1 MEIWDCLR
9 SPAADAATNMAVDHA
24 LLRFATTR
32 GRPLLRLYAWRQPA
46 VSYGYFQK
54 FPAHLVGQY
63 EIVRRPT
70 GGGLVYHGDDT
81 TYTVVIP
88 PDHVLYRLSTN
99 DAYQAI
105 HRAVAAALTDK
116 TELLRQAKAPRG
128 QYECFQNPVAGDV
141 VVGYQ
146 KLAGGA
152 QRRGRAGVLHQGSI
166 AGHVDADRLL
176 AGFRSEFGIEFA
188 PYTLTA
194 AEHAET
200 DKLCREKYAPVT
212 GPICRKTG
220 VSNPDTGTG
229 VISRGSEYRPSSLR
243 GRN

>member
-24 LLRFATTR
+24 LLRFAATR

-54 FPAHLVGQY
+54 FPAQLASQY

-70 GGGLVYHGDDT
+70 GGGLVYHGNDT

-88 PDHVLYRLSTN
+88 PGHALYRLSTAG
-99 DAYQAI
+99 AYQAI
-105 HRAVAAALTDK
+105 HRAVAVALIDK
-116 TELLRQAKAPRG
+116 TELLRHAQAPRG
-128 QYECFQNPVAGDV
+128 QYECFKNPVAGDV
-141 VVGYQ
+141 VAGNQ

-152 QRRGRAGVLHQGSI
+152 QRRGRTGVLHQGSI

-176 AGFRSEFGIEFA
+176 AGFRSEFGVEFA
-188 PYTLTA
+188 PYTLTVTEC
-194 AEHAET
+194 AEAE
-200 DKLCREKYAPVT
+200 KLCREKYAPA
-212 GPICRKTG
+212 
-220 VSNPDTGTG
+220 S
-229 VISRGSEYRPSSLR
+229 VIRIPALE
-243 GRN
+243 

>member
-1 MEIWDCLR
+1 MEVWDYLH

-24 LLRFATTR
+24 LLRFAATR
-32 GRPLLRLYAWRQPA
+32 GRPLLRLYSWQQPA

-54 FPAHLVGQY
+54 FPAQFSGHY

-70 GGGLVYHGDDT
+70 GGGLVYHVNDT

-88 PDHVLYRLSTN
+88 PSHALYRLSTA

-105 HRAVAAALTDK
+105 HRAVAAALTAQ

-141 VVGYQ
+141 VTGNQ

-152 QRRGRAGVLHQGSI
+152 QRRGRDGVLHQGSI
-166 AGHVDADRLL
+166 AGRVDANRLL
-176 AGFRSEFGIEFA
+176 AGFRQEFQIKFA
-188 PYTLTA
+188 PYELTA
-194 AEHAET
+194 AEQTEA
-200 DKLCREKYAPVT
+200 DRLRRGKYV
-212 GPICRKTG
+212 R
-220 VSNPDTGTG
+220 
-229 VISRGSEYRPSSLR
+229 
-243 GRN
+243 

>member
-1 MEIWDCLR
+1 
-9 SPAADAATNMAVDHA
+9 MAVDHA
-24 LLRFATTR
+24 LLRFAATR

-46 VSYGYFQK
+46 LSYGYCQK

-70 GGGLVYHGDDT
+70 GGGLVYHGNDT

-88 PDHVLYRLSTN
+88 PGHALYRLSTN

-105 HRAVAAALTDK
+105 HRAVAAALTAQ
-116 TELLRQAKAPRG
+116 TELLRHARTPRG

-141 VVGYQ
+141 VAGSQ

-152 QRRGRAGVLHQGSI
+152 QRRGRGGVLHQGSI
-166 AGHVDADRLL
+166 AGLVDADRLL
-176 AGFRSEFGIEFA
+176 AGFRSEFGVEFA

-194 AEHAET
+194 AEQAEA
-200 DKLCREKYAPVT
+200 DRLRREKYAPVSS
-212 GPICRKTG
+212 P
-220 VSNPDTGTG
+220 
-229 VISRGSEYRPSSLR
+229 SR
-243 GRN
+243 